1 MFSSAKL
8 SPSHYILC
16 CLARRCSKIQTC
28 HLFSPKPCL
37 TGNQPYLDNW
47 NFTSQLCWTASPFSS
62 VSNPHPILI
71 MCQAAWK
78 DLSVTLFQSL
88 FGFHGLAWWLFRK
101 QQREKKQSRR
111 RGEICFTSVLFRE
124 NQSRSRQRIHKTAK
138 ASVKRAHTQTRRGV
152 CTSSGILYTSWLTE
166 IDKGT
171 NKQVILRH

>member
-16 CLARRCSKIQTC
+16 CLARRCSKIQTF

-47 NFTSQLCWTASPFSS
+47 NFTSQLEQRPRSPPFQTHIPFWLCAKQPEKTS
-62 VSNPHPILI
+62 
-71 MCQAAWK
+71 
-78 DLSVTLFQSL
+78 LSLCFNFCLVFMVW
-88 FGFHGLAWWLFRK
+88 HGDCSGK
-101 QQREKKQSRR
+101 GKEKKKLSRR

-124 NQSRSRQRIHKTAK
+124 NQSRSRQRIHKTVK
-138 ASVKRAHTQTRRGV
+138 ASVKRAHTQTRRSV

-171 NKQVILRH
+171 NKQGILRH

>member
-16 CLARRCSKIQTC
+16 CLARRCSKIQAF

-62 VSNPHPILI
+62 FSNPHPILI

-78 DLSVTLFQSL
+78 DLSVTLFPFL

-101 QQREKKQSRR
+101 QQRKKNRVG
-111 RGEICFTSVLFRE
+111 GEVKFASPQFFSGKIRAAPGSGFTKLSDM
-124 NQSRSRQRIHKTAK
+124 
-138 ASVKRAHTQTRRGV
+138 
-152 CTSSGILYTSWLTE
+152 CDTSSGILYTRWLTE

>member
-16 CLARRCSKIQTC
+16 CLARRCSKIQTF

-37 TGNQPYLDNW
+37 TLFG
-47 NFTSQLCWTASPFSS
+47 QLELYVTTWTASPFSS

-78 DLSVTLFQSL
+78 DLSVTLFQFL
-88 FGFHGLAWWLFRK
+88 FGFHSLAWWLFRK
-101 QQREKKQSRR
+101 RQREKKLSRR

-124 NQSRSRQRIHKTAK
+124 NQSRSRQRIHKTVK
-138 ASVKRAHTQTRRGV
+138 ASVKRAHTQTRRSV

-171 NKQVILRH
+171 NKQGILRH